1 MEKSA
6 KLYAIDLAEK
16 INEIIR
22 SARPGSPTIDAQVI
36 VDKAK
41 NDEIMFFYERMCIAE
56 NKEEEE

>member
-16 INEIIR
+16 INDIIR
-22 SARPGSPTIDAQVI
+22 SARQGLPTINAQAI

-41 NDEIMFFYERMCIAE
+41 NDDEIMFFYERMCVKRADH
-56 NKEEEE
+56 

>member
-16 INEIIR
+16 INDIIR
-22 SARPGSPTIDAQVI
+22 SARQGLPTINAQVI

-41 NDEIMFFYERMCIAE
+41 NDDEIMFFYERMCIK
-56 NKEEEE
+56 NV

>member
-16 INEIIR
+16 INDIIR
-22 SARPGSPTIDAQVI
+22 SARPGLPTINAQVI

-41 NDEIMFFYERMCIAE
+41 NDDEIMFFYERMCI
-56 NKEEEE
+56 KDV

>member
-16 INEIIR
+16 INDIIR
-22 SARPGSPTIDAQVI
+22 SARQGLPTINAQVI

-41 NDEIMFFYERMCIAE
+41 NDDEIMFFYERMCVKRA
-56 NKEEEE
+56 NY